1 MKQGLI
7 PCAAAMLLFTAAP
20 AAFAQ
25 NVVIN
30 GDMETGQANSP
41 FVANWQVNGVA
52 PNTTNT
58 YAQDSTNPHGGQFD
72 AQFTGAS
79 QGNGANAALLQIT
92 GPGSV
97 SPGDYTLNF
106 WAQTTFVGP
115 SGVGFYQVI
124 FFDAA
129 NGVVGST
136 GVQNITNS
144 PAGYTLNTR
153 NITFPAGTDHVQV
166 EFDAVVGAISGSS
179 TTINLDDVS
188 LAPVPEPSTALL
200 LGVPALAG
208 LVRRRRRAH

>member
-1 MKQGLI
+1 MKHGLI
-7 PCAAAMLLFTAAP
+7 LGAAAAALFAAVP
-20 AAFAQ
+20 AFAQ
-25 NVVIN
+25 NVLIN

-41 FVANWQVNGVA
+41 FVANWLVNGVA

-58 YAQDSTNPHGGQFD
+58 YAQDSTNPHAGLFD

-79 QGNGANAALLQIT
+79 QGNGANAALFQIT

-97 SPGDYTLNF
+97 SPGDYTLSF

-115 SGVGFYQVI
+115 SGVGFFQVI

-144 PAGYTLNTR
+144 PAGYTLNTL
-153 NITFPAGTDHVQV
+153 NLTFPVNTDHVQV
-166 EFDAVVGAISGSS
+166 EFDAIVGAISGSS

-188 LAPVPEPSTALL
+188 LAPVPEPTS
-200 LGVPALAG
+200 ALALGG
-208 LVRRRRRAH
+208 LAALATSVRRRRR

>member
-1 MKQGLI
+1 MKHGLI
-7 PCAAAMLLFTAAP
+7 LGAAAAALF
-20 AAFAQ
+20 AAFPAFA
-25 NVVIN
+25 NVLIN

-41 FVANWQVNGVA
+41 FVANWLVNGVA

-58 YAQDSTNPHGGQFD
+58 YAQDSTNPHGGLFD

-79 QGNGANAALLQIT
+79 QGNGANAALFQIT

-97 SPGDYTLNF
+97 SPGDYTLSF

-115 SGVGFYQVI
+115 SGVGFFQVI

-144 PAGYTLNTR
+144 PAGYTLNTL
-153 NITFPAGTDHVQV
+153 NLTFPANTDHVQV
-166 EFDAVVGAISGSS
+166 EFDAIVGAISGSS

-188 LAPVPEPSTALL
+188 LAPVPEPT
-200 LGVPALAG
+200 GALAFG
-208 LVRRRRRAH
+208 GFAAVAAGARRRRR

>member
-1 MKQGLI
+1 MKNWFICSVVATTLF
-7 PCAAAMLLFTAAP
+7 AAVP
-20 AAFAQ
+20 AFAQ
-25 NVVIN
+25 NVLIN

-41 FVANWQVNGVA
+41 FVANWLPNGVA

-58 YAQDSTNPHGGQFD
+58 YAQDSTNPHTGLFD

-79 QGNGANAALLQIT
+79 QGNGANAALFQIT
-92 GPGSV
+92 GPGTV

-144 PAGYTLNTR
+144 PGSYTLNTR

-166 EFDAVVGAISGSS
+166 EFDAVVGAIAGSS

-188 LAPVPEPSTALL
+188 LAPVPEPTSL
-200 LGVPALAG
+200 ALAG
-208 LVRRRRRAH
+208 LGGCAMAIRRRRRSH

>member
-7 PCAAAMLLFTAAP
+7 PCAAAAILLTAVP
-20 AAFAQ
+20 AFAQ
-25 NVVIN
+25 NALVN

-58 YAQDSTNPHGGQFD
+58 YAQDSVNPHGGLFD
-72 AQFTGAS
+72 AKFTGAS
-79 QGNGANAALLQIT
+79 QGGGANAALLQIT

-97 SPGDYTLNF
+97 SPGNYTLNF
-106 WAQTTFVGP
+106 WAQTEFVGP

-144 PAGYTLNTR
+144 TGSYTLNTR

-166 EFDAVVGAISGSS
+166 EFDAVVGAIDGSS
-179 TTINLDDVS
+179 TTLYIDDVS
-188 LAPVPEPSTALL
+188 LAPVPEPTSLSLA
-200 LGVPALAG
+200 ALAG
-208 LVRRRRRAH
+208 GVMTIRRRRRAH